1 VDPIF
6 ERVRSFIGSAG
17 ASEAFDRLAVDV
29 IGYQLDL
36 VPAWRRL
43 QGKLPKRVDPAHV
56 RPFPAELYKREIR
69 MDGPPPTHT
78 FETSGTGSG
87 RPGRVGYTRAD
98 LDLMDLAIRS
108 NAARFLFPDGPGK
121 TCVLVLAPDPRTR
134 PGIIMSYGMQRLIE
148 SFSIEGGEFLFGER
162 GPDVSAFVDRI
173 QSACRDGLPLTLI
186 GASFG
191 FVHLMET
198 LGEQGTVFRLPPGSR
213 LMDAGGYK
221 GRSRALSRADFRDGV
236 ERCFGIGPDQQTNL
250 LGMTELGSQF
260 YDHVVGRPADTT
272 PRKQNPPWTRTWA
285 VDPGTLNPQ
294 PPGGAGLLVHLDLA
308 NLHHPAFLL
317 TQDLGRCFDDGFE
330 IEGRVQGAEARGCSL
345 AMDAF
350 LSQQKAS

>member
-69 MDGPPPTHT
+69 MD
-78 FETSGTGSG
+78 
-87 RPGRVGYTRAD
+87 
-98 LDLMDLAIRS
+98 
-108 NAARFLFPDGPGK
+108 DGPGK